1 MLLSCAI
8 DLHHRTKTDC
18 DPLVPLFSA
27 PLDRNTNTSVVGLR
41 SRARRWASRVARRR
55 RRRSHRRGRRRV
67 EVRPLVSLTVSLHCL
82 FTAFPLCRLPLAP
95 SGSLWLSRPL
105 SLSRRR
111 CAHALTVSPLC
122 FHCVWLP
129 LALSLSLSLSL
140 SLTRS
145 LSPAGGVRTRRTAVE
160 RRLDDY
166 VTDAGAVR
174 DKEAVLQVVRLFKE
188 TRMLKDGVAADGAQ
202 TEVCAPQHCY
212 CALELLNSDLFG
224 ISLWCYSATLG
235 FYAGL

>member
-1 MLLSCAI
+1 VGI
-8 DLHHRTKTDC
+8 PRRTSSSTALT
-18 DPLVPLFSA
+18 PA
-27 PLDRNTNTSVVGLR
+27 G
-41 SRARRWASRVARRR
+41 ASPGGGP
-55 RRRSHRRGRRRV
+55 STCLPHCL
-67 EVRPLVSLTVSLHCL
+67 PSLSLHCVS
-82 FTAFPLCRLPLAP
+82 TVSAP
-95 SGSLWLSRPL
+95 SGSLWL
-105 SLSRRR
+105 
-111 CAHALTVSPLC
+111 
-122 FHCVWLP
+122 P
-129 LALSLSLSLSL
+129 LALSPALSLPQAVCARPHCLSTVFPLCLAPSGSLSLSLSL